1 MLCPTS
7 PRNFST
13 SKSTERETRSI
24 ELQEP
29 FFISSRLIPSV
40 RVGETVIGIDYAKIC
55 PDKRVQY
62 RYYIDFP
69 DGTEHV
75 GEDLRSGCN
84 GGSLKEGMESLLSFL
99 SACGESS
106 NPRHGGDGDNADL
119 FPPRVAEWCYLNDDE
134 IGSVRLWIEESKEC
148 CVETH

>member
-1 MLCPTS
+1 M
-7 PRNFST
+7 
-13 SKSTERETRSI
+13 SI
-24 ELQEP
+24 ELREP

-40 RVGETVIGIDYAKIC
+40 RAGETVIGIDYAKIC
-55 PDKRVQY
+55 PDGRVQY

-75 GEDLRSGCN
+75 GEDLKSGVN
-84 GGSLKEGMESLLSFL
+84 GGTLREGMESLLSFL

-106 NPRHGGDGDNADL
+106 NPRHGGDGENADL
-119 FPPRVAEWCYLNDDE
+119 FPPKVAEWCYLNQSE
-134 IGSVRLWIEESKEC
+134 IDSVRIWVEETEGC